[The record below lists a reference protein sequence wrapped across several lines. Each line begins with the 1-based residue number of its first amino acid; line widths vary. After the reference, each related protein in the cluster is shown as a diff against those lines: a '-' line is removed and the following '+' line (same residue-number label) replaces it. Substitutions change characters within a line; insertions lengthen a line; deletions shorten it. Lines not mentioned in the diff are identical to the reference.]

1 MMNNREDVEKAGI
14 YILELDG
21 TDDIDPHIVYGDS
34 ETPEET
40 YENSNSKKTDEPTK
54 KTFMN
59 NMLRNNIFCL

>member
-1 MMNNREDVEKAGI
+1 MNNREDVEKAGI

-40 YENSNSKKTDEPTK
+40 YENSDSKKTDEPTK
-54 KTFMN
+54 K
-59 NMLRNNIFCL
+59 RS